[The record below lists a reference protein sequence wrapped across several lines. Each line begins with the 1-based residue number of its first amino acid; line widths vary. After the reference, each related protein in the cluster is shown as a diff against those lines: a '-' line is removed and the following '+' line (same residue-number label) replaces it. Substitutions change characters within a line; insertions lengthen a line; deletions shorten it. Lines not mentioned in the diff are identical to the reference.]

1 MKRFVLL
8 LMTTLALVVQMA
20 LAAYAQDDDY
30 SVDYGSDVDTVVIN
44 NIIIQMLSAQKNEQS
59 SNSPTTSPLPHH

>member
-1 MKRFVLL
+1 MKRFALL
-8 LMTTLALVVQMA
+8 LMITLALVAQMA

-30 SVDYGSDVDTVVIN
+30 SDDYDSDDYGSDVDTVVIN

-59 SNSPTTSPLPHH
+59 SNSPAKK